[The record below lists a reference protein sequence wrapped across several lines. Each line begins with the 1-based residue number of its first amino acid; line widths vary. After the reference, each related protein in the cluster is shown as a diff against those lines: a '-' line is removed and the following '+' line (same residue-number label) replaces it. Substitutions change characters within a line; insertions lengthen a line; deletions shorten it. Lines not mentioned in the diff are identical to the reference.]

1 MICAAKTG
9 DAGNVLGNVSK
20 MRGAWLRTI
29 GVGLAVL
36 VTAGAGGF
44 GSARAQGL
52 HALTAGN
59 GVAPP
64 TIVIGFV
71 GGLVRHDD
79 KVHTE
84 VQLAEKL
91 REAYP
96 LGVYVEAFENRRRED
111 ARKTILTLLDTD
123 HCGKPSEEE
132 KSKARVIL
140 YGHSWGASAA
150 VELARELQ
158 QDGVPVLL
166 TAQVDSISKMGIN
179 DGLIPGNVGRAINFY
194 QPDGLLHGRP
204 EIRAAD
210 PAHTKILGNFR
221 YSYTELPTE
230 CKDYPWHTKVFTKTH
245 TAIECDPRVW
255 SQVESLI
262 REELGPATAAHGSVA
277 GSK

>member
-1 MICAAKTG
+1 MGRRSRRVARVA
-9 DAGNVLGNVSK
+9 
-20 MRGAWLRTI
+20 
-29 GVGLAVL
+29 LAML
-36 VTAGAGGF
+36 VTASFEGF
-44 GSARAQGL
+44 AAAQGL
-52 HALTAGN
+52 PANAAGN
-59 GVAPP
+59 AGAPP

-71 GGLVRHDD
+71 GGMVRHDD

-91 REAYP
+91 RKEYP
-96 LGVYVEAFENRRRED
+96 LGVHVEAFENRRREE
-111 ARKTILTLLDTD
+111 ARKTILALLDTNHD
-123 HCGKPSEEE
+123 GKLSDEE
-132 KSKARVIL
+132 KSRARVIL

-150 VELARELQ
+150 VELALELQ

-179 DGLIPGNVGRAINFY
+179 DGLIPGNVMRAINFY

-204 EIRAAD
+204 EIRAAN

-221 YSYTELPTE
+221 YSYTKLPAE
-230 CKDYPWHTKVFTKTH
+230 CKDYPWHTRVFTWPH

-262 REELGPATAAHGSVA
+262 REELGSTVVA
-277 GSK
+277 RNSGLGSK